1 VSDENVPQGST
12 PADDARGPLVAPEL
26 VPAIEQAAVRR
37 PAPLWQSIAVALLV
51 FALLASIGFGIV
63 WAGGRWI
70 DDRWGDAA
78 QAMTAAEAFKAFFS
92 GDADGFLALVE
103 PGVRKEIK
111 RADIQANQQ
120 VGATLQW
127 AGPRFAD
134 GLASLKARNGPAL
147 GDIGTA
153 TFTPDPQRGDLVRM
167 TASGGPFGEASGTI
181 QLTRTAEGWR
191 ITGYR
196 FAGFV
201 EPTATPAAK

>member
-1 VSDENVPQGST
+1 MSDEKVPQGST

-63 WAGGRWI
+63 WAN
-70 DDRWGDAA
+70 DRWGDAA
-78 QAMTAAEAFKAFFS
+78 QVMTAGEAFRALVS

-111 RADIQANQQ
+111 RADILANQQ